1 MKKFINENKVLVAIY
16 LIWFVIN
23 LILLAVSEDKKAAGL
38 YPFND
43 ISDNEYIKL
52 YQLKKQLDY
61 SLKDILFFHR

>member
-1 MKKFINENKVLVAIY
+1 LVAIY

-43 ISDNEYIKL
+43 ISDNEYIKIYNYTSFFFYL
-52 YQLKKQLDY
+52 IIPIVAFIIWDLLRNKK
-61 SLKDILFFHR
+61 